1 MSTPENKTPSPNPT
15 SDPKVDATGQDI
27 VTNNEESDK
36 VVNQDGAIADMD
48 GIQEALS
55 GSEPSAATTAGGE
68 TITND
73 DSDVIT
79 NNDAVDGITPE
90 N

>member
-36 VVNQDGAIADMD
+36 VVNQDGAVADMD
-48 GIQEALS
+48 GIQETLS
-55 GSEPSAATTAGGE
+55 RSEPSAATTAGSE

-79 NNDAVDGITPE
+79 NNDAADDITPE